1 MPAPAVSIIM
11 PAFNRQRYLAESIE
25 SVLNQ
30 TFSDWEL
37 ILVDDGSSDSTPA
50 IIERYRLSFP
60 ERVKPISQ
68 ANSGVAAARNTGI
81 KASTGE
87 LVAFIDSDDL
97 WHSRKLE
104 RQVQSLREA
113 GDVAF
118 VYTGY
123 EIIDPFGRLLR
134 TVRPDPRFQ
143 GAIYEKLW
151 TEDNNILGPTIMVE
165 REKLYRVG
173 LFYGRFHGGEN
184 LDLRLKLA
192 RIGIVSFVDDVLY
205 RYRKHPESLTADS
218 RVGLEHMQK
227 LIDYHLADPKT
238 PREIELRR
246 RALSRY
252 CQREADVHFARA
264 EFAQAL
270 GSYRRSWRGS
280 GKKGEILVKSLR
292 CLLGR
297 PGNAFLRRLRCRRTD
312 R

>member
-11 PAFNRQRYLAESIE
+11 PAFNRERYLAESIE

-37 ILVDDGSSDSTPA
+37 IVVDDGSSDSTPA
-50 IIERYRLSFP
+50 IIERYRLRFP

-123 EIIDPFGRLLR
+123 EMIDPFGRLLR

-151 TEDNNILGPTIMVE
+151 TEDNNILGPTI
-165 REKLYRVG
+165 LG
-173 LFYGRFHGGEN
+173 
-184 LDLRLKLA
+184 
-192 RIGIVSFVDDVLY
+192 VLT
-205 RYRKHPESLTADS
+205 PE
-218 RVGLEHMQK
+218 
-227 LIDYHLADPKT
+227 DP
-238 PREIELRR
+238 
-246 RALSRY
+246 
-252 CQREADVHFARA
+252 
-264 EFAQAL
+264 
-270 GSYRRSWRGS
+270 
-280 GKKGEILVKSLR
+280 
-292 CLLGR
+292 
-297 PGNAFLRRLRCRRTD
+297 RCR
-312 R
+312 